1 MALTSVHGIDAL
13 PRLDDWRL
21 DRGLAGVLPSPDRH
35 LSFDAPSVMLPPADI
50 APAPSLERL
59 LLAQHIEGWLLESMM
74 PLLRNRALFL
84 TPRFQAALMEAR
96 AALPDGQEQAD
107 GMPPRAST
115 QTVRAILDEEI
126 ALRRLLRTF
135 RNALL
140 QG

>member
-1 MALTSVHGIDAL
+1 MALASVRGIDGA
-13 PRLDDWRL
+13 PRLEEWRL
-21 DRGLAGVLPSPDRH
+21 DQGLAGVLPSPDLH

-50 APAPSLERL
+50 EPAPSLERL

-84 TPRFQAALMEAR
+84 TPRFQAALIEAR
-96 AALPDGQEQAD
+96 TALSDGQEQAD
-107 GMPPRAST
+107 GMPPRASAE
-115 QTVRAILDEEI
+115 TVRAILDQEI